1 MQWFTFTFTP
11 TTAVLFTCVSKQHEI
26 SKLSYSTVS
35 RWVAGKTR
43 SCVKALLSKWV
54 SLSSAHLSENYYLAR
69 SDFKDRMGNRP
80 TSIDRYLVICFFL
93 YSSIP
98 SFLLSLFRIFIHWF
112 FLPYLLV
119 IYFLLTSFLI
129 PPSLIHLFHLNSRC
143 EK

>member
-1 MQWFTFTFTP
+1 
-11 TTAVLFTCVSKQHEI
+11 
-26 SKLSYSTVS
+26 
-35 RWVAGKTR
+35 
-43 SCVKALLSKWV
+43 
-54 SLSSAHLSENYYLAR
+54 
-69 SDFKDRMGNRP
+69 
-80 TSIDRYLVICFFL
+80 LVICFFL

-143 EK
+143 EKW